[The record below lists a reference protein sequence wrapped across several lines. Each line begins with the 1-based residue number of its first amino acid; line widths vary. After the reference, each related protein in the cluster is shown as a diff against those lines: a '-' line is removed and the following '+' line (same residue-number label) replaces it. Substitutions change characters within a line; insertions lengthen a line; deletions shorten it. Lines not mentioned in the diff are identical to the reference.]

1 MRQALPELP
10 AEPSIDVWLIELP
23 TVSRLLLDAPWP
35 ADSACGKLGAALALP
50 HNDPSSRTD
59 KAETVTRV
67 RRTVHLA
74 LRLLLARS
82 VGVTAAMQPFETG
95 KTGKPRLPGGPAFSI
110 SHSGERALIALSRQG
125 EVGVDI
131 EAPRTIGMPA
141 NRQAMIRCAGIA
153 AKGGAMLA
161 DGPPDA
167 QTLQA
172 WVRLEAIAKYNGD
185 GMGHLLGRLAIIGGA
200 KPETITPAT
209 DGYTLQ
215 EIRLDRG
222 YFASVAAPPGPWAV
236 TLRRFPET
244 REGVE
249 GLMQGELRH
258 R

>member
-1 MRQALPELP
+1 MTSAPDLL
-10 AEPSIDVWLIELP
+10 SIDVWLIELP
-23 TVSRLLLDAPWP
+23 AASALLLDEPWP
-35 ADSACGKLGAALALP
+35 ADSACAKFGAAVP
-50 HNDPSSRTD
+50 GQDPDSQPD
-59 KAETVTRV
+59 KPDQVARV

-82 VGVTAAMQPFETG
+82 VGVTAAMQPFESG

-131 EAPRTIGMPA
+131 EAPRNIGMPEH
-141 NRQAMIRCAGIA
+141 RQEMIRRAGIA
-153 AKGGAMLA
+153 AMGGAALA
-161 DGPPDA
+161 GGTPDA

-200 KPETITPAT
+200 KPEPITPAT

-215 EIRLDRG
+215 EIRLYRG
-222 YFASVAAPPGPWAV
+222 YFAAVAGPPAPCNV
-236 TLRRFPET
+236 TMRQFPET
-244 REGVE
+244 RAELE
-249 GLMQGELRH
+249 GLV
-258 R
+258 